1 MVKKVVFRIGP
12 VLGGE
17 EKIDLISSEG
27 AITALQLK
35 EPEKPQRTVR
45 ASMLPPEEVAKAR
58 EALRPIMEE
67 TQRSWQEAK
76 QTVREIARNLLRKG
90 YIVPTR
96 EGFKC
101 AFCCEAVTYSDVK
114 VHFGESADAPPARDI
129 ERLRVQLNRI
139 RRRAR
144 EEKLL
149 DIFLGEQHGE
159 VLLVVG
165 RTFPRLIKRLAF
177 ELYRGSQVK
186 LVPTWRARRAVE
198 LLRML
203 MDEDGIDIQED
214 KNFITVKYSPRPE
227 NGS

>member
-58 EALRPIMEE
+58 EALKPVMEE

-90 YIVPTR
+90 YITPSR

-101 AFCCEAVTYSDVK
+101 AYCGEVVTYRDIK
-114 VHFGESADAPPARDI
+114 EHFKSADAPPSEDL
-129 ERLRVQLNRI
+129 ERLRVQLRRI
-139 RRRAR
+139 YKRAR
-144 EEKLL
+144 EERLL

-165 RTFPRLIKRLAF
+165 RTYPRLIKRLAF
-177 ELYRGSQVK
+177 ELYRGLQVK

-203 MDEDGIDIQED
+203 MGEDGIDIQED